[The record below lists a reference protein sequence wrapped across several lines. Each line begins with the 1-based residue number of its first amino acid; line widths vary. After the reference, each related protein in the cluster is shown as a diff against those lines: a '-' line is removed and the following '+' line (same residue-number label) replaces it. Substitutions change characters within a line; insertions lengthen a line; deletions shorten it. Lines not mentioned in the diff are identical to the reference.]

1 MKITLLL
8 FRIIVK
14 PDDQATP
21 STFYGMKEGEEN
33 DVRIKFRAN
42 PKPNMGQWKI
52 GDISV
57 PVGAADVENKFQSS
71 QIIDGVSLLKL

>member
-1 MKITLLL
+1 
-8 FRIIVK
+8 
-14 PDDQATP
+14 
-21 STFYGMKEGEEN
+21 MKEGEEN

-71 QIIDGVSLLKL
+71 QIIDGVSF